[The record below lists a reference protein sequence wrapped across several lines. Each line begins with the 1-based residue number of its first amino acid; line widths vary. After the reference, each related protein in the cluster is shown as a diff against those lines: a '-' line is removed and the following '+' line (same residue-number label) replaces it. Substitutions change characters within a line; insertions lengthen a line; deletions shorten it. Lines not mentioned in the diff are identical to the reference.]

1 MIVLVNSG
9 TCLWTEWFDHD
20 TPCNNDGD
28 HEKHTDHYQRLQG
41 TMTGP
46 LRICE
51 PENIVET
58 QYEGGSESY
67 QVNAADAVDGNA
79 LGSDNT
85 VFKQELTV
93 NSFWF
98 CILPYITLL

>member
-58 QYEGGSESY
+58 QYEGGSESF
-67 QVNAADAVDGNA
+67 QVNAADAVNGNA

-85 VFKQELTV
+85 MFKQELTV

-98 CILPYITLL
+98 CIVYFPF

>member
-1 MIVLVNSG
+1 
-9 TCLWTEWFDHD
+9 
-20 TPCNNDGD
+20 
-28 HEKHTDHYQRLQG
+28 
-41 TMTGP
+41 MTGP

-67 QVNAADAVDGNA
+67 QVNAHDAVKGNA

>member
-67 QVNAADAVDGNA
+67 QVNAQTAADGNA

-93 NSFWF
+93 KSF
-98 CILPYITLL
+98 

>member
-1 MIVLVNSG
+1 MIFLANSD

-28 HEKHTDHYQRLQG
+28 HEKHTDHYQRLDG

-46 LRICE
+46 VRICK
-51 PENIVET
+51 PDDIVET

-67 QVNAADAVDGNA
+67 QVTAQVAAVGNA
-79 LGSDNT
+79 LGSDGT
-85 VFKQELTV
+85 VFQQEITV
-93 NSFWF
+93 NRFWF
-98 CILPYITLL
+98 CILPFLTLL

>member
-67 QVNAADAVDGNA
+67 QVNAHDAVKGNA

-85 VFKQELTV
+85 MFKQELTV
-93 NSFWF
+93 NSF
-98 CILPYITLL
+98 

>member
-67 QVNAADAVDGNA
+67 QVNAHDAVKGNA

-98 CILPYITLL
+98 CILPYIALL

>member
-67 QVNAADAVDGNA
+67 QVNAHDAVKGNA

-93 NSFWF
+93 NSF
-98 CILPYITLL
+98 

>member
-58 QYEGGSESY
+58 QYEGGSESF
-67 QVNAADAVDGNA
+67 QVNAHDAVKGNA

-98 CILPYITLL
+98 CILPYIALL

>member
-51 PENIVET
+51 PQNIVET

-67 QVNAADAVDGNA
+67 QVNAHDAVKGNA

>member
-58 QYEGGSESY
+58 QYEGGSESF
-67 QVNAADAVDGNA
+67 QVNAHDAVKGNA

>member
-58 QYEGGSESY
+58 QYEGGSESF
-67 QVNAADAVDGNA
+67 QVNAADAVNGNA

-85 VFKQELTV
+85 MFKQELTV
-93 NSFWF
+93 NSF
-98 CILPYITLL
+98 